1 MCVQYIYIWRVRVR
15 TFPSQIHL
23 MHLINQAAS
32 PSQRQPVRHMTPS
45 RPGNPP
51 CINLHTYSRHTTTTD
66 GRPVGRTVRTS
77 NRRKWTI
84 PSGNRGTFVSAYYP
98 VHIRT
103 QLHTFPR
110 TGSPETRSRRPVF
123 RLNTPFI
130 CTRPPLNMSHFA
142 GACARYPNR
151 ARNNY
156 SHITYIP
163 YYNINGAHLWLTSAV
178 AVELHVYVVV
188 RR

>member
-1 MCVQYIYIWRVRVR
+1 MCA
-15 TFPSQIHL
+15 IHL
-23 MHLINQAAS
+23 HLTCACAYIPFANTPYAPHQSSRLPLSAPTCATHDT
-32 PSQRQPVRHMTPS
+32 QQTRQPP
-45 RPGNPP
+45 
-51 CINLHTYSRHTTTTD
+51 LHKSTYVFTSHHHD
-66 GRPVGRTVRTS
+66 DRPVGRTVRTS

-123 RLNTPFI
+123 HLNTPFI

-163 YYNINGAHLWLTSAV
+163 YYNINGAHFWLTSAV